1 MDHLD
6 FQEQYQSAV
15 INVLS
20 QGILL
25 IDTNGMIAVYN
36 LEAKSILKKEAEQVL
51 FKKFDTIF
59 PDMLFGFSVNQALKE
74 HVTPGIIHHSI
85 QLSDLSSVELE
96 IESYAIPEGIV
107 ISFRNC
113 SDIEQIES
121 NEQRENRIN
130 NLGEIASIVA
140 HEIRNPLGGIKGFAS
155 LLKRDLKN
163 QPNLEKMAA
172 LILKGTESLDHV
184 VTQILDYVRPL
195 KIEPKKEDLVPLLH
209 DIKEHLL
216 SDPQFNKDTTVV
228 FECEEKRLSINIDN
242 RALRSALLN
251 LFINASQAM
260 PDGGQITLLLK
271 KGPNHA
277 IIVVSD
283 TGIGIPPENMRKIY
297 SPFFTTKPNGNGL
310 GLAEVKKVI
319 QAHNGFLHIESKVN
333 KGTIFTIKLPLN
345 RQGSRG

>member
-36 LEAKSILKKEAEQVL
+36 PEAESILKKEAEQVL
-51 FKKFDTIF
+51 SKKFDTIF

-74 HVTPGIIHHSI
+74 HLTPGIIHHSI
-85 QLSDLSSVELE
+85 QLSDLSPVELE

-107 ISFRNC
+107 VSFRNC

-121 NEQRENRIN
+121 DEQRENRIN

-155 LLKRDLKN
+155 LLKRDLKD
-163 QPNLEKMAA
+163 QPDLEKMAA

-195 KIEPKKEDLVPLLH
+195 KIEPKTEDLVPLINDL
-209 DIKEHLL
+209 KEHLL
-216 SDPQFNKDTTVV
+216 SDPQFSNNTTIV
-228 FECEEKRLSINIDN
+228 FKCQEKTLSTNIDKH
-242 RALRSALLN
+242 ALRSALLN

-260 PDGGQITLLLK
+260 PDGGQITLTLK

-277 IIVVSD
+277 MIEVSD

-297 SPFFTTKPNGNGL
+297 SPFFTTKVDGNGL
-310 GLAEVKKVI
+310 GLAEVKKMV
-319 QAHNGFLHIESKVN
+319 QAHCGLLHVESEVN
-333 KGTIFTIKLPLN
+333 RGTTFTIKIPLN